1 MNRNGD
7 PTTIPSKRFDIWRRL
22 YARFT
27 LEPAPA
33 SGSQAAVGVVVIPVT
48 QVDRLLGVRAAQL
61 VTEDLSP
68 GAGAARGIYS
78 CPVGVRATVLFV
90 SGELTSSNTQLLA
103 RLLIA
108 GATTDIALTA
118 PGTAFRT
125 YEGNPLTLDEGDSI
139 IWLTTG
145 NAGDSA
151 RVAGAIVVEEQSF

>member
-1 MNRNGD
+1 MVEEQLS
-7 PTTIPSKRFDIWRRL
+7 IPSKRFDIWRRL
-22 YARFT
+22 YSRFT

-33 SGSQAAVGVVVIPVT
+33 SGSRAAVGVVVIPVT
-48 QVDRLLGVRAAQL
+48 QVDRLLGVRTAVL

-78 CPVGVRATVLFV
+78 CPAGIRATVLFI
-90 SGELTSSNTQLLA
+90 SGELTSANTQLLA
-103 RLLIA
+103 RLVID
-108 GATTDIALTA
+108 GTTTDIPLTN
-118 PGTAFRT
+118 PTTSFRVYT
-125 YEGNPLTLDEGDSI
+125 GNPLTLDEGDSI